1 MHPTRRAPQRGRG
14 ARRSPAASAA
24 VSRVKI
30 LIGVVISAGLFAALL
45 WRVDLRELGRE
56 LGRTSW
62 GWTLTGAV
70 LAVVGLW
77 VRARRWRYLFPPG
90 SPPPGLLPAVMIGY
104 MVNNILPLR
113 AGEIVR
119 VYVVARRWGHGFW
132 TTLATLIVERVLD
145 SLAIIL
151 VLATLMLLVPVPPIF
166 QWTAGVLLVLDV
178 AAVAALVVVAA
189 APRRAQRRLE
199 RRLARWPRLASRVQ
213 RGITTF
219 VRGLDGVRTP
229 GHAIP
234 LLLWTI
240 GVWLAPALAAWT
252 MFQAA
257 HLALPLTAGWTVLAF
272 VGLGVSV
279 PSAPGYIGVFHYAA
293 VLALDIFGV
302 PRAAG
307 VGYAILFHATQVIPV
322 TIAGWIFLLREHM
335 SLGEATHVRAP
346 AEGAA
351 TDQPA

>member
-1 MHPTRRAPQRGRG
+1 MAG
-14 ARRSPAASAA
+14 AA
-24 VSRVKI
+24 
-30 LIGVVISAGLFAALL
+30 
-45 WRVDLRELGRE
+45 
-56 LGRTSW
+56 
-62 GWTLTGAV
+62 

-77 VRARRWRYLFPPG
+77 IRGRRWRYLFPPR
-90 SPPPGLLPAVMIGY
+90 SEPPGLVPAVMIGY

-151 VLATLMLLVPVPPIF
+151 VLATLMLIVPVPAIF
-166 QWTAGVLLVLDV
+166 QWTATVLLTLDV
-178 AAVAALVVVAA
+178 AAVMALVLVAA
-189 APRRAQRRLE
+189 APERVQRRLE
-199 RRLARWPRLASRVQ
+199 RRLARWPRLAGRVQ

-219 VRGLDGVRTP
+219 VRGLDGIRTP
-229 GHAIP
+229 AHVAP
-234 LLLWTI
+234 LVLWTI
-240 GVWLAPALAAWT
+240 AVWSAPALAAWT
-252 MFQAA
+252 MFRAL
-257 HLALPLTAGWTVLAF
+257 HLDLPLLAGWAVLAF

-307 VGYAILFHATQVIPV
+307 VGYAILFHATQMIPV
-322 TIAGWIFLLREHM
+322 TLVGWIFLLREHV
-335 SLGEATHVRAP
+335 SLGEATHA
-346 AEGAA
+346 
-351 TDQPA
+351 QPAGDAG